1 MKNLGDYETESN
13 QIPVVFKEF
22 KDKIVLNIRVKNLMF
37 YILVGKKKVVS
48 RFLFKNQDKP
58 GMKIHILFS
67 FFFKFKISPV
77 L

>member
-37 YILVGKKKVVS
+37 SILVGKKKWYQDS
-48 RFLFKNQDKP
+48 YSKIKINQE
-58 GMKIHILFS
+58 
-67 FFFKFKISPV
+67 
-77 L
+77 